1 MGSRKLSKYRAKRDF
16 TRTDEPS
23 GAIDVAPAEHLRFVI
38 QKHAATRLHY
48 DLRLELGGVF
58 KSWAV
63 TRGPSLDP
71 TEKRLA
77 VEVED
82 HPLAYGDFEGT
93 IPGGQ
98 YGGGT
103 VQLWDRGYWAPEDAR
118 SPEEALASGDLKFV
132 LEGDRLHGGWVLV
145 RMKTDRYGGR
155 RTNWLL
161 IKHRDAYAR
170 PGDHDALLEED
181 RSVASGRPMAQ
192 IEAGK
197 GRAPKPFMV
206 ARGGGKPRADAV
218 WQSNRGEFDKSDGG
232 GERAA
237 KGGGADTARGAKGG
251 DADTARGAKGGDAG
265 AARGAKGGDAGAARG
280 TKGGDVGA
288 VRAAGSAGAGR
299 GRALRRVGV
308 GRGGVAKRL
317 RDKSASRASESEG
330 AEAGRTA
337 GSGSPGRAR
346 VARGGGGGRV
356 AKGRHADTAGV
367 AGSAGDGT
375 DDRPARQPMH
385 GRHVTSMPQ
394 FVEPQLALLVE
405 QPPEGGGW
413 GHEIKLDGYRLQ
425 LRVAKGRA
433 VLKTRKGLDWTAKF
447 AGLAAVAKALP
458 DCILDGEAV
467 VLTPDGTPDFS
478 ALQAALSE
486 GSADV
491 AVLFV
496 FDVLFEG
503 TEDLRGLP
511 LAERKRHLKAMLDSQ
526 PREVTEHIRYLDHLE
541 TSGAA
546 VLESASRVNLEG
558 IVSKQLDAPYRSGR
572 TGSWMKSKTRAGHE
586 VVIGGWTAD
595 GKDLRALIAGVYK
608 DGRLVPV
615 GRVGTGFNSE
625 NVKTL
630 VARLKKVA
638 ADKSPFQE
646 RIVLPNDRTIH
657 WVRPEL
663 VAEIEFAGWTGGGNV
678 RQAAF
683 KGLREDKPA
692 NEVTAEVTAAE
703 VAAAPAQSAGRGDG
717 SRRGKGAA
725 HAEEASPAAVVDLL
739 QPEGSEGDVKVKKAA
754 KRNVSP
760 GGKRVSSR
768 ASRAGDGAGRPG
780 GRASRA
786 SDESGRLG
794 GRASRASDESGRQ
807 GGRASRAS
815 DESGRQGGRASRA
828 SDESGRLG
836 GRASRASDESGHQG
850 GRASRASD
858 ESGRQG
864 GRASSASDESG
875 RQGSR
880 ASSADA
886 RAPRAAA
893 RAPTQSVFSATPT
906 ASVMGVPISKPDK
919 VFWPDAGDGKP
930 VTKLD
935 LARYFE
941 AVSDWLFPHVEG
953 RPCSI
958 VRAPDGINGETFFQR
973 HAMPGSSNLL
983 DLVRVSGDHKPYV
996 VIDRPEALAAVAQSG
1011 GVELHPWNCE
1021 PHHPE
1026 VPGRLVFDLDPAP
1039 DVAFT
1044 AVVEAAQEMRERLRA
1059 IGLESFCKTTG
1070 GKGLHVVTPLAHP
1083 KNTHA
1088 DWTVVKAF
1096 AREICRQMAADQPRR
1111 YLINMSKSAR
1121 KGLIF
1126 LDYLRND
1133 RLSTAVAPLSPRVR
1147 PGAPVSMLLT
1157 WDQVRAGLDPSRFN
1171 VRTVPGLMAKSK
1183 AWRGYEDAARPI
1195 VRAVELLSKGAGG
1208 GKVAK
1213 TAKSATTRRARGA
1226 KDSHRSGATTR

>member
-1 MGSRKLSKYRAKRDF
+1 MGSRKLSNYRAKRDF
-16 TRTDEPS
+16 TRTAEPS
-23 GAIDVAPAEHLRFVI
+23 GAVDVAPAEHLRFVI

-71 TEKRLA
+71 AEKRLA

-103 VQLWDRGYWAPEDAR
+103 VQLWDRGYWAPEDGR
-118 SPEEALASGDLKFV
+118 SPEDALASGDLKFI
-132 LEGDRLHGGWVLV
+132 LEGERLHGSWVLV

-161 IKHRDAYAR
+161 IKHKDAYAH
-170 PGDHDALLEED
+170 PGDNDALLEED
-181 RSVASGRPMAQ
+181 RSVASGRPLAQ
-192 IEAGK
+192 IAAGK
-197 GRAPKPFMV
+197 GRAPQPFMV
-206 ARGGGKPRADAV
+206 ARGGEKPRADAV
-218 WQSNRGEFDKSDGG
+218 WQSNRGEFDKSDAVGRSEGRRSVGG
-232 GERAA
+232 GQ
-237 KGGGADTARGAKGG
+237 
-251 DADTARGAKGGDAG
+251 
-265 AARGAKGGDAGAARG
+265 
-280 TKGGDVGA
+280 A
-288 VRAAGSAGAGR
+288 VEGHGR
-299 GRALRRVGV
+299 
-308 GRGGVAKRL
+308 
-317 RDKSASRASESEG
+317 
-330 AEAGRTA
+330 
-337 GSGSPGRAR
+337 GSGSAAADGRSGTDRAARDRPVSERSARER
-346 VARGGGGGRV
+346 VAGEFAADDPTAGESAASKQSAGKRPAGKFSAVPDKQPMRGRRV
-356 AKGRHADTAGV
+356 ASIPT
-367 AGSAGDGT
+367 
-375 DDRPARQPMH
+375 
-385 GRHVTSMPQ
+385 
-394 FVEPQLALLVE
+394 FIEPQLALLVE
-405 QPPEGGGW
+405 KPPEGGGW

-425 LRVAKGRA
+425 LHVQKGRA

-447 AGLAAVAKALP
+447 PALAQAAKALP

-467 VLTPDGTPDFS
+467 VMNSQGIPDFS
-478 ALQAALSE
+478 ALQDALSE
-486 GSADV
+486 GNAD
-491 AVLFV
+491 AIVLFA
-496 FDVLFEG
+496 FDLLFEG
-503 TEDLRGLP
+503 EEDLRGLP
-511 LAERKRHLKAMLDSQ
+511 LAERKRRLEALLESQ
-526 PREVTEHIRYLDHLE
+526 PRKVTDRIRYLEHLE

-546 VLESASRVNLEG
+546 VLESASQARFEG

-572 TGSWMKSKTRAGHE
+572 TASWMKTKTRAGHE

-615 GRVGTGFNSE
+615 GRVGTGFNRE

-646 RIVLPNDRTIH
+646 RVPLPNDRTIH

-663 VAEIEFAGWTGGGNV
+663 VAEIDLAGWTTGGNV

-692 NEVTAEVTAAE
+692 NEVTAEVTAAPAQVMARAKPAAGAKSLARE
-703 VAAAPAQSAGRGDG
+703 ESDVAVSAVKSPAREKGDLAAGAKLLAREKSGVAVSAVKSPARGTGDLAVSTKSPAREASDMATNSRTNRRGAGTGDQKGRAGTGTARAAKDRAGGGTAHAAKEATQAPARS
-717 SRRGKGAA
+717 
-725 HAEEASPAAVVDLL
+725 VF
-739 QPEGSEGDVKVKKAA
+739 
-754 KRNVSP
+754 N
-760 GGKRVSSR
+760 
-768 ASRAGDGAGRPG
+768 
-780 GRASRA
+780 
-786 SDESGRLG
+786 
-794 GRASRASDESGRQ
+794 
-807 GGRASRAS
+807 
-815 DESGRQGGRASRA
+815 
-828 SDESGRLG
+828 
-836 GRASRASDESGHQG
+836 
-850 GRASRASD
+850 
-858 ESGRQG
+858 
-864 GRASSASDESG
+864 ASSG
-875 RQGSR
+875 
-880 ASSADA
+880 
-886 RAPRAAA
+886 
-893 RAPTQSVFSATPT
+893 V
-906 ASVMGVPISKPDK
+906 SVMGVSISKPDK
-919 VFWPDAGDGKP
+919 VFWPAVDGGKA
-930 VTKLD
+930 VTKSD

-958 VRAPDGINGETFFQR
+958 VRAPDGIEGETFFQR
-973 HAMPGSSNLL
+973 HAMSGISDLFN
-983 DLVRVSGDHKPYV
+983 LVRVSGDHKPYV

-1021 PHHPE
+1021 PHRPE
-1026 VPGRLVFDLDPAP
+1026 VPGRLVFDLDPAT

-1044 AVVEAAQEMRERLRA
+1044 VVIEAAQEMRERLRA

-1096 AREICRQMAADQPRR
+1096 AREVCRQMAADQPRR

-1133 RLSTAVAPLSPRVR
+1133 RLSTAVAPLSPRIR
-1147 PGAPVSMLLT
+1147 PGAPVSMPVT
-1157 WDQVRAGLDPSRFN
+1157 WDQVGAGLDPSRFN
-1171 VRTVPGLMAKSK
+1171 VTTAPALIAKSK

-1195 VRAVELLSKGAGG
+1195 VRAVELLSAG

-1213 TAKSATTRRARGA
+1213 TAKSATRRKSGGRNG
-1226 KDSHRSGATTR
+1226 KNPHRADA

>member
-16 TRTDEPS
+16 TRTGEPS
-23 GAIDVAPAEHLRFVI
+23 GEVDVAPAEHLRFVI

-103 VQLWDRGYWAPEDAR
+103 VQLWDRGYWAPEDGR
-118 SPEEALASGDLKFV
+118 SPEDALASGDLKFV

-206 ARGGGKPRADAV
+206 ARGGAKPRADAV
-218 WQSNRGEFDKSDGG
+218 WQSNRGEFDKS
-232 GERAA
+232 E
-237 KGGGADTARGAKGG
+237 
-251 DADTARGAKGGDAG
+251 
-265 AARGAKGGDAGAARG
+265 
-280 TKGGDVGA
+280 
-288 VRAAGSAGAGR
+288 AGR
-299 GRALRRVGV
+299 SG
-308 GRGGVAKRL
+308 K
-317 RDKSASRASESEG
+317 G
-330 AEAGRTA
+330 AEAGRAA
-337 GSGSPGRAR
+337 GSGSGGQEPSDGRGR
-346 VARGGGGGRV
+346 VGRVQSSESRGGGVGAVSPGEGRYAGGGGARSRA
-356 AKGRHADTAGV
+356 AKPSRGQSASRESEDADAGRMPRG
-367 AGSAGDGT
+367 GGDGKGGASGSVLHGHVERSSRGKLASREPESEDAGAGRT
-375 DDRPARQPMH
+375 SPGRGNGQGGAPRQPMH
-385 GRHVTSMPQ
+385 GRRVTSMPT
-394 FVEPQLALLVE
+394 FIEPQLALLVE

-425 LRVAKGRA
+425 LRVQKGRA

-447 AGLAAVAKALP
+447 VRLAAAAKALP

-467 VLTPDGTPDFS
+467 VLKPDGTPDFS

-486 GSADV
+486 GGADA

-496 FDVLFEG
+496 FDLLFEG

-511 LAERKRHLKAMLDSQ
+511 LAERKRHLKAILESQ
-526 PREVTEHIRYLDHLE
+526 PRKVTDHIRYLDHLE

-625 NVKTL
+625 NIKTL

-646 RIVLPNDRTIH
+646 RIALPNDRTIH

-692 NEVTAEVTAAE
+692 NEVTAEVTADA
-703 VAAAPAQSAGRGDG
+703 AAAPAQAAARADK
-717 SRRGKGAA
+717 SRREDALARADKSRREDAPA
-725 HAEEASPAAVVDLL
+725 RANDSRRAEDASPAVVVDLL
-739 QPEGSEGDVKVKKAA
+739 QPDESEGDVKTKKVAG
-754 KRNVSP
+754 R
-760 GGKRVSSR
+760 GTRTDGKRAGGT
-768 ASRAGDGAGRPG
+768 ASRAGDESGRPG
-780 GRASRA
+780 GRASRGGNV
-786 SDESGRLG
+786 SGRAG
-794 GRASRASDESGRQ
+794 GRASRAGGESGR
-807 GGRASRAS
+807 GDGRASRAG
-815 DESGRQGGRASRA
+815 DASGRAGGGASRA
-828 SDESGRLG
+828 DAG
-836 GRASRASDESGHQG
+836 ASRT
-850 GRASRASD
+850 
-858 ESGRQG
+858 
-864 GRASSASDESG
+864 
-875 RQGSR
+875 
-880 ASSADA
+880 
-886 RAPRAAA
+886 AANGP
-893 RAPTQSVFSATPT
+893 APTKSVFSSSPAT
-906 ASVMGVPISKPDK
+906 SVMGVPISKPDK
-919 VFWPDAGDGKP
+919 AFWPDAGDGKP

-941 AVSDWLFPHVEG
+941 AVSDWLIPHVEG

-973 HAMPGSSNLL
+973 HAMPGISDLF

-1044 AVVEAAQEMRERLRA
+1044 AVIEAALEMRARLSA

-1096 AREICRQMAADQPRR
+1096 AREICRQMAADQPRH

-1147 PGAPVSMLLT
+1147 PGAPVSMPLT

-1171 VRTVPGLMAKSK
+1171 VRTTPGLLQKSK

-1195 VRAVELLSKGAGG
+1195 VRAVELLSKAT
-1208 GKVAK
+1208 K
-1213 TAKSATTRRARGA
+1213 TAKSATTRGARGRSA
-1226 KDSHRSGATTR
+1226 KDPRRPGPTTR